1 MKLKSFIY
9 LIFFL
14 SVVVGQAQLRSL
26 NYGSIAERNY
36 LTIIRFE
43 MMGDKLI
50 VPVSI
55 EGQTYR
61 FLLDTGAPNIIS
73 KELDSILNPKEIGS
87 LPTSDA
93 TGKRSRLKV
102 VAVKSL
108 QFGDVS
114 FENTATLVYD
124 LNDSA
129 IFRCFDIDGF
139 IGSNMLRKSI
149 IQIDAE
155 TKTIILTN
163 NKKNLILDKKQST
176 KIRLTKNQSSPYL
189 WIKLKGEESGREELL
204 IDTGADDLYDLSKQH
219 YSIFKE
225 KTIFEFIGKA
235 EGASSISLFG
245 DAPVN
250 TQFKLLLPK
259 LEVNGFEIENVVTQT
274 TNDDNSRI
282 GARLLQYGKMTLDYK
297 GKRFYFQ
304 PYELSS
310 PEINYDYGFSNTYI
324 KDKLSIG
331 FVWDASLTDKIA
343 FGDEVLAINDFD
355 INETTL
361 CDLVSDTIRPRSKP
375 IMKLKVR
382 NQQGEINEFLF
393 DGKIWLSNN

>member
-1 MKLKSFIY
+1 M
-9 LIFFL
+9 
-14 SVVVGQAQLRSL
+14 
-26 NYGSIAERNY
+26 
-36 LTIIRFE
+36 
-43 MMGDKLI
+43 
-50 VPVSI
+50 
-55 EGQTYR
+55 
-61 FLLDTGAPNIIS
+61 
-73 KELDSILNPKEIGS
+73 
-87 LPTSDA
+87 
-93 TGKRSRLKV
+93 
-102 VAVKSL
+102 
-108 QFGDVS
+108 
-114 FENTATLVYD
+114 
-124 LNDSA
+124 
-129 IFRCFDIDGF
+129 
-139 IGSNMLRKSI
+139 
-149 IQIDAE
+149 
-155 TKTIILTN
+155 
-163 NKKNLILDKKQST
+163 
-176 KIRLTKNQSSPYL
+176 
-189 WIKLKGEESGREELL
+189 
-204 IDTGADDLYDLSKQH
+204 
-219 YSIFKE
+219 
-225 KTIFEFIGKA
+225 
-235 EGASSISLFG
+235 
-245 DAPVN
+245 
-250 TQFKLLLPK
+250 LLPK